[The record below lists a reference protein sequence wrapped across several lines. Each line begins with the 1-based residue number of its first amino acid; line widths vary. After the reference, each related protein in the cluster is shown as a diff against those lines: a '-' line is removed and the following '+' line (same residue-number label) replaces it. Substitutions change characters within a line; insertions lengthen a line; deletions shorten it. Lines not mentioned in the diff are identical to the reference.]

1 MEKWEELRIELT
13 RGVLDQQAGG
23 PGFSPQ
29 FTNTEMEERVNM
41 LGVKKQELKPKN
53 RNI

>member
-1 MEKWEELRIELT
+1 MEKWEELRIGLT
-13 RGVLDQQAGG
+13 CGVLDQQAGG
-23 PGFSPQ
+23 PRFSPQ

>member
-1 MEKWEELRIELT
+1 MELRIELT

-29 FTNTEMEERVNM
+29 FTNTEMGERVNM
-41 LGVKKQELKPKN
+41 LGVRKQDLKSRN